1 VSAIEAVSPAFFE
14 DRPVPPPVGS
24 TEFSLHLW
32 EMVKARAILPQFD
45 GGFSDDPELRREF
58 LVGARRMGLELV
70 DLDDSETI
78 AAMAKMSPPRKPLQP
93 QQLVIA
99 DALNAIHD
107 TYVVEIVR
115 RAAKTTTIL
124 CWVLGR
130 CECRPGYQVTFSA
143 QSGVKGSAR
152 LREWARQLD
161 VISPPDDGDLP
172 PWLRGQ
178 QRTTKAQSRQLALFG
193 MEVTPSL
200 APHRRGFRIM
210 LGEVGKGIYWENGSS
225 LLVLKP
231 DASAYRGE
239 AADVSWID
247 EAQEIDPLEGADLMA
262 GIKPLQ
268 DTKPG
273 AAIVLSGT
281 AGEARIG
288 VFWEH
293 VERLRRGDARMG
305 GLDYCAPEDTEFELI
320 DNSNPDNEEHA
331 MELLLLV
338 HPGVGT
344 LTTMEKQRANWQ
356 DLPTPQW
363 AREYLSLWPET
374 FGVRVIPSELWD
386 AAGLDKKL
394 AMPTR
399 VAFGLAIHPG
409 GSVAAIVAAWRN
421 SRGVAYVEVVEH
433 RSGTDWVP
441 KRGQELCQ
449 RYRGSTIAY
458 DDIGEGAASAVEM
471 ARLRPKPRL
480 RVVTYRQQAAACVQ
494 ILRDIE
500 RGKLK
505 HFKQVGLNEAAARA
519 AKRQVKGDNGLWLWG
534 ITASGGDITTLNA
547 ATTALR
553 NWDQNYAGKTTTNA
567 PIMGN

>member
-1 VSAIEAVSPAFFE
+1 MSAIQAVSPVFFDE
-14 DRPVPPPVGS
+14 SAVPPPVGS
-24 TEFSLHLW
+24 TEFSLQLW
-32 EMVKARAILPQFD
+32 DRTRARGITPQFD
-45 GGFSDDPELRREF
+45 GGFSEDPVLRREF
-58 LVGARRMGLELV
+58 LVGARRIGLELV
-70 DLDDSETI
+70 DLDD
-78 AAMAKMSPPRKPLQP
+78 AAELARLRAMIPPRKPLQP
-93 QQLVIA
+93 QQLLLA
-99 DALNAIHD
+99 DALNAVHD

-161 VISPPDDGDLP
+161 VINPDEDSDLP
-172 PWLRGQ
+172 PWLRG
-178 QRTTKAQSRQLALFG
+178 KARKPSRQLALFG
-193 MEVTPSL
+193 DDFAPAL
-200 APHRRGFRIM
+200 ASGRRGFRIM
-210 LGEVGKGIYWENGSS
+210 LGEVGKGIYWDNGSS

-247 EAQEIDPLEGADLMA
+247 EAQEIDPDEGADLMA
-262 GIKPLQ
+262 GIVPLQ
-268 DTKPG
+268 DTKDG

-288 VFWEH
+288 PFWEL
-293 VERLRRGDARMG
+293 VERLRKG
-305 GLDYCAPEDTEFELI
+305 GAIGGVDFCADEETEFERI
-320 DNSNPDNEEHA
+320 DNANPDNEEYA
-331 MELLLLV
+331 MELLVQV
-338 HPGVGT
+338 HPGVDT
-344 LTTMEKQRANWQ
+344 LTTLDKMRKNWRN
-356 DLPTPQW
+356 LPTPQW

-374 FGVRVIPSELWD
+374 FGTRVIPADVWSD
-386 AAGLDKKL
+386 AGLDKKL
-394 AMPTR
+394 SIPAR
-399 VAFGLAIHPG
+399 VAFGMAIHPG

-433 RSGTDWVP
+433 RQSTAWLP
-441 KRGQELCQ
+441 KRAQELCAK
-449 RYRGSTIAY
+449 YRGSTIAY
-458 DDIGEGAASAVEM
+458 DDIGEGAASATEM
-471 ARLRPKPRL
+471 LMMRPKPRL
-480 RVVTYRQQAAACVQ
+480 RVITYRQQSAGCVQ
-494 ILRDIE
+494 ILRDLE

-505 HFKQVGLNEAAARA
+505 HFNQVNLDDAAQRA
-519 AKRQVKGDNGLWLWG
+519 AKREVKGDSGLWLWG

-553 NWDQNYAGKTTTNA
+553 NWDQNYAGKSTNNA